1 MKRYLTW
8 FLLLPALWP
17 GSTLFAQTGK
27 VLTEYVIVNG
37 DTIPAIGFDPYV
49 VKGKREFASKKK
61 EAAYEKLLFRVKKAY
76 PIAKKA
82 GVKYQKVLSEVAGL
96 SEPEKKKRMKT
107 LEDELYKEYE
117 PIIKKMSL
125 QTGKILLKLIDR
137 ETGQNSYT
145 VVKDLRGG
153 FRATFYQG
161 FARMF
166 GANLKEEYDPDKNQE
181 DKMIEEMIGRIDRGE
196 E

>member
-1 MKRYLTW
+1 
-8 FLLLPALWP
+8 
-17 GSTLFAQTGK
+17 
-27 VLTEYVIVNG
+27 
-37 DTIPAIGFDPYV
+37 
-49 VKGKREFASKKK
+49 
-61 EAAYEKLLFRVKKAY
+61 
-76 PIAKKA
+76 
-82 GVKYQKVLSEVAGL
+82 
-96 SEPEKKKRMKT
+96 MKT

>member
-1 MKRYLTW
+1 MKRQIKRLI
-8 FLLLPALWP
+8 LLLVALQ
-17 GSTLFAQTGK
+17 GNICFAQPGK
-27 VLTEYVIVNG
+27 VLTEYVVVNG
-37 DTIPAIGFDPYV
+37 DTIPAVGYDPYV
-49 VKGKREFASKKK
+49 VKGKREFANKKK
-61 EAAYEKLLFRVKKAY
+61 EAAYDKLVYRVQKAY

-82 GVKYQKVLSEVAGL
+82 GDKYQKVITEVAGL